1 MALFQFFVVG
11 NCQLIT
17 AFSPAACQHFAAI
30 GSLHSFSEAMHRFLP
45 AVMRLKC
52 TFHQSQI
59 FKNGGQK

>member
-1 MALFQFFVVG
+1 MALLQLFVVR
-11 NCQLIT
+11 NRQLIT
-17 AFSPAACQHFAAI
+17 ALSPAACQYFTAI